1 MNCDISNQL
10 LLEHHGMSSNK
21 KTHMRSPR
29 QHLIIEVG
37 VLYPL
42 QDQLI
47 FQKKIKKLIEKI
59 ELVNYIKI
67 CNMVNQLLKHQ
78 E

>member
-1 MNCDISNQL
+1 
-10 LLEHHGMSSNK
+10 MS
-21 KTHMRSPR
+21 SPR

-59 ELVNYIKI
+59 ELVNYIKNVQHGKSTI
-67 CNMVNQLLKHQ
+67 ETSRIDLCNILKQLLQHHLTSQ
-78 E
+78 SY

>member
-1 MNCDISNQL
+1 
-10 LLEHHGMSSNK
+10 
-21 KTHMRSPR
+21 MRSPR

-47 FQKKIKKLIEKI
+47 FQKKYFKKKLIEKI
-59 ELVNYIKI
+59 ELVNYIKNMQHGKSTI
-67 CNMVNQLLKHQ
+67 ETSRIDLCNIIK
-78 E
+78 

>member
-1 MNCDISNQL
+1 
-10 LLEHHGMSSNK
+10 
-21 KTHMRSPR
+21 MRSPR

-47 FQKKIKKLIEKI
+47 FQKKLIEKI
-59 ELVNYIKI
+59 ELVNYIKNMQHGKSTI
-67 CNMVNQLLKHQ
+67 ETSRIDLCNIIK
-78 E
+78 

>member
-47 FQKKIKKLIEKI
+47 FQKKLKNNIKNRIS
-59 ELVNYIKI
+59 
-67 CNMVNQLLKHQ
+67 QLY
-78 E
+78 